1 MASSSIQHTCDTWM
15 LACLTG
21 HIVQEETVRAFDAD
35 TLSLRVNTTNTILA
49 VESLARVA
57 LICICFF
64 VVA

>member
-1 MASSSIQHTCDTWM
+1 M

-21 HIVQEETVRAFDAD
+21 HIVQEETVLAFDAD